1 MFGRSNTDLREA
13 LGGLPRYIATPM
25 TAKHR
30 FFTFLDAEIL
40 PDQGLIAIASAEAF
54 VLGVLSSSSH
64 VNWAYAAGGTLE
76 DRPRYNNSLCFDAFP
91 FPDPPRELRE
101 EIGRVAERLDQ
112 HRKDAI
118 ARDERVTMTGM
129 YNVVEKL
136 RSGEK
141 LTDKE
146 RAVHEI
152 AACGVLRDLHDEL
165 DRLVAQAYGWPWP
178 MQREEVLERLVALHD
193 ERVEEEKRGIIRWL
207 RPEYQVPRFGGAAPA
222 AAEPE
227 LDLPEAAA
235 AEAVAVEERQPWP
248 TAAIEQIGAAKARV
262 AAAPATPA
270 EVASAFARAPV
281 PLVARHLETLMM
293 VGELRLIGGGRYAA
307 VAEPL

>member
-1 MFGRSNTDLREA
+1 
-13 LGGLPRYIATPM
+13 
-25 TAKHR
+25 
-30 FFTFLDAEIL
+30 
-40 PDQGLIAIASAEAF
+40 
-54 VLGVLSSSSH
+54 
-64 VNWAYAAGGTLE
+64 
-76 DRPRYNNSLCFDAFP
+76 
-91 FPDPPRELRE
+91 
-101 EIGRVAERLDQ
+101 
-112 HRKDAI
+112 
-118 ARDERVTMTGM
+118 M

-178 MQREEVLERLVALHD
+178 MEREEVLERLVALHD
-193 ERVEEEKRGIIRWL
+193 ERVEEEKRGIVRWL
-207 RPEYQVPRFGGAAPA
+207 RPEYQIPRFGGAAPA
-222 AAEPE
+222 AKPE
-227 LDLPEAAA
+227 LDLPETPAPETA
-235 AEAVAVEERQPWP
+235 EERQPWP
-248 TAAIEQIGAAKARV
+248 AGAIEQIGAAKAHV

-281 PLVARHLETLMM
+281 TLVARHLETLMM
-293 VGELRLIGGGRYAA
+293 VGELRLIGGGRYEA

>member
-1 MFGRSNTDLREA
+1 M
-13 LGGLPRYIATPM
+13 
-25 TAKHR
+25 
-30 FFTFLDAEIL
+30 
-40 PDQGLIAIASAEAF
+40 
-54 VLGVLSSSSH
+54 
-64 VNWAYAAGGTLE
+64 LE
-76 DRPRYNNSLCFDAFP
+76 DKPVYSKSTCFDPFP
-91 FPDPPRELRE
+91 FPDPPKELRE
-101 EIGRVAERLDQ
+101 EIGRVAEGLDQ

-165 DRLVAQAYGWPWP
+165 DALVAQAYGWPWP
-178 MQREEVLERLVALHD
+178 MEREEVLERLVALHD
-193 ERVEEEKRGIIRWL
+193 ERVEEEMRGHVRWL
-207 RPEYQVPRFGGAAPA
+207 RPEYQVPRFGGGASASAQPA
-222 AAEPE
+222 
-227 LDLPEAAA
+227 LDLPETPA
-235 AEAVAVEERQPWP
+235 AEAAQAAGKQPWP
-248 TAAIEQIGAAKARV
+248 AGAIDQIGAAKAAV
-262 AAAPATPA
+262 STVPATPA
-270 EVASAFARAPV
+270 EVAAAFIKAPV